1 MDLVT
6 GSYPLILFDTTNFNK
21 CSVPIHHPIGAK
33 GCSQD
38 HHTSVHTTELLDS
51 SLPKGSCSVSFMDPI
66 GNQDDH
72 ALITESAN
80 VARYMFIALVT
91 RCKNVAHFDERQLA
105 LRSNLNYLDREFNP
119 SCNF

>member
-6 GSYPLILFDTTNFNK
+6 GSYPLILFFDSTNK

-38 HHTSVHTTELLDS
+38 HHTSLHTTELLGS

-72 ALITESAN
+72 ALMKCY
-80 VARYMFIALVT
+80 RLLV
-91 RCKNVAHFDERQLA
+91 D
-105 LRSNLNYLDREFNP
+105 YL
-119 SCNF
+119 S